1 MAALTDK
8 LAKPAIR
15 IESLFFIV
23 YFLSL
28 SNQSEDLVRSVGI
41 VNEVFIWSMKT
52 PSGFPRLEVRS
63 SLVDESIT
71 IFFLLE
77 AATVSVRRVHFDC
90 IVNLCLYGFTDS

>member
-28 SNQSEDLVRSVGI
+28 SNQSEDLVRSLFIVDETFISSMKGMVLFSSFGSKINLILMKISIALLFINI
-41 VNEVFIWSMKT
+41 VN
-52 PSGFPRLEVRS
+52 
-63 SLVDESIT
+63 
-71 IFFLLE
+71 
-77 AATVSVRRVHFDC
+77 
-90 IVNLCLYGFTDS
+90 